1 MAGVKGKNGGRGL
14 TCPCG
19 KAGRFLA
26 RKLEHLVQHREKL
39 SSFLGLASGKDV
51 GEAVGG
57 GLGRVESGPLQS
69 LPNHCSLISH
79 HSSNKQTKFSPSP
92 VSQPLPYVPTLGY
105 LFFLISLFPLALAPA
120 QGSCRC
126 PKEHDFWML
135 VLHISMQYL
144 LGNFLDVEF
153 LSKYTVSPRRARN
166 ILMNDTFT
174 PFHWFLNHPQAI
186 PPTFLVLPDSLT
198 ICERSC
204 SHS

>member
-1 MAGVKGKNGGRGL
+1 MPVAGVKGKNGRRGL
-14 TCPCG
+14 ACPCG

-26 RKLEHLVQHREKL
+26 RKPEHLVQHHEKL
-39 SSFLGLASGKDV
+39 SSFLGLASGKEAV
-51 GEAVGG
+51 AGAVGG

-79 HSSNKQTKFSPSP
+79 HSSNKETNFSPSP

-105 LFFLISLFPLALAPA
+105 LFFLTSLFPLALAPA
-120 QGSCRC
+120 QGNCRR
-126 PKEHDFWML
+126 PEEHNFWML

-166 ILMNDTFT
+166 IPVNDTFT
-174 PFHWFLNHPQAI
+174 PCH
-186 PPTFLVLPDSLT
+186 
-198 ICERSC
+198 
-204 SHS
+204 